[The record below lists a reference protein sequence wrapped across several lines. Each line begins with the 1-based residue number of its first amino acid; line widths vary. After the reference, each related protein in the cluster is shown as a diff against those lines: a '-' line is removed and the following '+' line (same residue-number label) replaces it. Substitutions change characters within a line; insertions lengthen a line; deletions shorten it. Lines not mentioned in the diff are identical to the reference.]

1 MILKGTLMTKYE
13 EKILNII
20 NASSSH
26 MTIDEIFGELRKEEP
41 NVVLATV
48 YNNVNRLVQ
57 EGRVA
62 KLSIEGQIDRY
73 DKLDKHDHLI
83 CSRCGRISDYRFT
96 DLTAKLEKELGEA
109 IEGYDLRIRYLCP
122 ECRKDR
128 GENQ

>member
-1 MILKGTLMTKYE
+1 MILKGALMTKYE
-13 EKILNII
+13 EKIFNII

-73 DKLDKHDHLI
+73 DKRDKHDHLI

>member
-1 MILKGTLMTKYE
+1 MTKYE
-13 EKILNII
+13 EKIFNII

-73 DKLDKHDHLI
+73 DKRDKHDHLI

-109 IEGYDLRIRYLCP
+109 IEGYDLRIRTCARNVGKT
-122 ECRKDR
+122 EERIN
-128 GENQ
+128 EAFAA

>member
-1 MILKGTLMTKYE
+1 MTKYE
-13 EKILNII
+13 EKIFNII

-62 KLSIEGQIDRY
+62 KLSI
-73 DKLDKHDHLI
+73 
-83 CSRCGRISDYRFT
+83 
-96 DLTAKLEKELGEA
+96 
-109 IEGYDLRIRYLCP
+109 
-122 ECRKDR
+122 
-128 GENQ
+128 